1 MVADRKLSEAEL
13 FQVVGAG
20 WKQQGSEKR
29 KKTFRE
35 KLKGKPV
42 FSMVLLFLIVLG
54 CVFANVVA
62 NHDPSGFY
70 LQNLNTP
77 PGKEFIFGTDSLG
90 RDIYSLIWYGGRVSL
105 VIGLLGAAIITVIG
119 VTYGCISGTAG
130 PKVDSVLMRFTE
142 MCGSIPTLLLILILS
157 AVLQANDV
165 ISISV
170 IIGITGWF
178 ALARIVRSEVRQIR
192 NSDYVMYARLC
203 GGSFGYVMYHHLIP
217 NFVSA
222 IMFVVIS
229 SISSCITMEST
240 LSFSWPRASG
250 KCESSWG
257 GMLSLANKALIM
269 NTWWVIVIPGV
280 FLVITLMCITSMGSF
295 VRSEVNNHYSTIL

>member
-1 MVADRKLSEAEL
+1 MI
-13 FQVVGAG
+13 
-20 WKQQGSEKR
+20 
-29 KKTFRE
+29 
-35 KLKGKPV
+35 
-42 FSMVLLFLIVLG
+42 LLLIVVLG
-54 CVFANVVA
+54 CVFANLVA

-70 LQNLNTP
+70 LRNLNTP
-77 PGKEFIFGTDSLG
+77 PGREFIFGTDSLG

-105 VIGLLGAAIITVIG
+105 VIGISGAAIITVIG

-142 MCGSIPTLLLILILS
+142 MCGSIPTLLMILILS
-157 AVLQANDV
+157 AVFQADDV

-203 GGSFGYVMYHHLIP
+203 GGGFGYVMYYHLIP

-229 SISSCITMEST
+229 SVSSCITMEST
-240 LSFSWPRASG
+240 LSFLGLGLPADVV
-250 KCESSWG
+250 SWG
-257 GMLSLANKALIM
+257 SMLSLANKALIM

-280 FLVITLMCITSMGSF
+280 FLVVTLMCITNVGSF
-295 VRSEVNNHYSTIL
+295 VRSEVNNKYSNL

>member
-62 NHDPSGFY
+62 NHATSGFY
-70 LQNLNTP
+70 LQN
-77 PGKEFIFGTDSLG
+77 SLG

-105 VIGLLGAAIITVIG
+105 VIGLLGTAIITVIG

-130 PKVDSVLMRFTE
+130 PKVDSVMMRFTE

-157 AVLQANDV
+157 AVIQANDV

-240 LSFSWPRASG
+240 LSFLGLGLPANVV
-250 KCESSWG
+250 SWG
-257 GMLSLANKALIM
+257 SMLSLANKALIM

-295 VRSEVNNHYSTIL
+295 VRSEVNNHYSNL

>member
-62 NHDPSGFY
+62 NHEPSGFY

-119 VTYGCISGTAG
+119 VTY
-130 PKVDSVLMRFTE
+130 
-142 MCGSIPTLLLILILS
+142 GSIPTLLLILILS

-240 LSFSWPRASG
+240 LSFLGLGLPADVV
-250 KCESSWG
+250 SWG
-257 GMLSLANKALIM
+257 SMLSLANKALIM

-295 VRSEVNNHYSTIL
+295 VRSEVNNHYSNL

>member
-1 MVADRKLSEAEL
+1 MVVDRKLSEAEL

-20 WKQQGSEKR
+20 WKQHESEKR
-29 KKTFRE
+29 KKTFQE

-42 FSMVLLFLIVLG
+42 FSAFLLFLIVLG

-157 AVLQANDV
+157 AVLQADDV

-192 NSDYVMYARLC
+192 NSDYVMYARHC
-203 GGSFGYVMYHHLIP
+203 GGSVGYVMYHHLIP

-240 LSFSWPRASG
+240 LSFLGLGLPADVV
-250 KCESSWG
+250 SWG
-257 GMLSLANKALIM
+257 SMLSLANKALIM

-295 VRSEVNNHYSTIL
+295 VRSEVNNHYSNL

>member
-1 MVADRKLSEAEL
+1 MISEEEL
-13 FQVVGAG
+13 FRVVGSG
-20 WKQQGSEKR
+20 WKTYEVQKR
-29 KKTFRE
+29 KITFRE

-42 FSMVLLFLIVLG
+42 FSMILLLIVVLG
-54 CVFANVVA
+54 CVFANLVA

-70 LQNLNTP
+70 LRNLNTP
-77 PGKEFIFGTDSLG
+77 PGREFIFGTDSLG

-105 VIGLLGAAIITVIG
+105 VIGISGAAIITVIG

-142 MCGSIPTLLLILILS
+142 MCGSIPTLLMILILS
-157 AVLQANDV
+157 AVFQADDV
-165 ISISV
+165 IGISV

-192 NSDYVMYARLC
+192 NSDYVMY
-203 GGSFGYVMYHHLIP
+203 YHLIP

-229 SISSCITMEST
+229 SVSSCITMEST
-240 LSFSWPRASG
+240 LSFLGLGLPADVV
-250 KCESSWG
+250 SWG
-257 GMLSLANKALIM
+257 SMLSLANKALIM

-280 FLVITLMCITSMGSF
+280 FLVVTLMCITNVGSF
-295 VRSEVNNHYSTIL
+295 VRSEVNNKYSNL

>member
-1 MVADRKLSEAEL
+1 MVESQVTSEKEL
-13 FQVVGAG
+13 FRVVGAG
-20 WKQQGSEKR
+20 WKQPENVKKKQILWKR
-29 KKTFRE
+29 M
-35 KLKGKPV
+35 KGKPV
-42 FSMVLLFLIVLG
+42 ISLVVLLLIVFG
-54 CVFANVVA
+54 CVFANFMA

-70 LQNLNTP
+70 LKNLNTP

-105 VIGLLGAAIITVIG
+105 VIGILGATIITVIG
-119 VTYGCISGTAG
+119 VTYGCISGTADAH
-130 PKVDSVLMRFTE
+130 VDSALMRFAE
-142 MCGSIPTLLLILILS
+142 ICGSIPTLLMILILS
-157 AVLQANDV
+157 AVFQADDV

-192 NSDYVMYARLC
+192 NSEYVMYARLC
-203 GGSFGYVMYHHLIP
+203 GGKFGYVMYHHLVP

-240 LSFSWPRASG
+240 LSFLGLGLPADVT
-250 KCESSWG
+250 SWG
-257 GMLSLANKALIM
+257 SMLSLANKALIM

-280 FLVITLMCITSMGSF
+280 FLIITLMCITNMGSF
-295 VRSEVNNHYSTIL
+295 IRSEVNGNYSNL

>member
-20 WKQQGSEKR
+20 WKQHESEKR
-29 KKTFRE
+29 KKTFQE

-42 FSMVLLFLIVLG
+42 FSMFLLFLIVLG

-157 AVLQANDV
+157 AVLQADDV

-170 IIGITGWF
+170 IISITGWL
-178 ALARIVRSEVRQIR
+178 ALACIV
-192 NSDYVMYARLC
+192 
-203 GGSFGYVMYHHLIP
+203 
-217 NFVSA
+217 
-222 IMFVVIS
+222 
-229 SISSCITMEST
+229 
-240 LSFSWPRASG
+240 
-250 KCESSWG
+250 
-257 GMLSLANKALIM
+257 
-269 NTWWVIVIPGV
+269 
-280 FLVITLMCITSMGSF
+280 
-295 VRSEVNNHYSTIL
+295 

>member
-1 MVADRKLSEAEL
+1 MVDDRMASEEEL
-13 FQVVGAG
+13 FRVVGAG
-20 WKQQGSEKR
+20 WKTCTPEKR
-29 KKTFRE
+29 KRTLRE

-42 FSMVLLFLIVLG
+42 FSAVLLSLVVLG
-54 CVFANVVA
+54 CAFANVVA

-70 LQNLNTP
+70 LRNLNTP

-90 RDIYSLIWYGGRVSL
+90 RDIYSLIWYGGRASL
-105 VIGLLGAAIITVIG
+105 VIGILGTVIITVIG

-130 PKVDSVLMRFTE
+130 PRVDSVLMRFTE
-142 MCGSIPTLLLILILS
+142 MCGSIPTLLMILILS
-157 AVLQANDV
+157 AVFQADDV
-165 ISISV
+165 IRISV

-192 NSDYVMYARLC
+192 NSEYVMYARLC
-203 GGSFGYVMYHHLIP
+203 GGGFGYVMYHHLVP

-229 SISSCITMEST
+229 SISSCITTEST
-240 LSFSWPRASG
+240 LSFLGLGLPADVT
-250 KCESSWG
+250 SWG
-257 GMLSLANKALIM
+257 SMLSLANKALIM

-280 FLVITLMCITSMGSF
+280 FLVVTLMCITSVGSF
-295 VRSEVNNHYSTIL
+295 VRSEVNGKYSNL

>member
-1 MVADRKLSEAEL
+1 MVDNSMISEEEL
-13 FQVVGAG
+13 FQVVGPG
-20 WKQQGSEKR
+20 WKTYEVQKR

-42 FSMVLLFLIVLG
+42 FSMILLLIVVLG
-54 CVFANVVA
+54 CVFANLVA

-70 LQNLNTP
+70 LWNLNTA
-77 PGKEFIFGTDSLG
+77 PGREFIFGTDSLG

-105 VIGLLGAAIITVIG
+105 VIGISGAAIITVIG

-142 MCGSIPTLLLILILS
+142 MCGSIPTLLMILILS
-157 AVLQANDV
+157 AVFQADDV

-203 GGSFGYVMYHHLIP
+203 GGGFGYVMYYHLIP

-229 SISSCITMEST
+229 SVSSCITMEST
-240 LSFSWPRASG
+240 LSFLGLGLPADVV
-250 KCESSWG
+250 SWG
-257 GMLSLANKALIM
+257 SMLSLANKALIM

-280 FLVITLMCITSMGSF
+280 FLVVTLMCITNVGSF
-295 VRSEVNNHYSTIL
+295 VRSEVNNKYSNL

>member
-1 MVADRKLSEAEL
+1 MVDNSMISEEEL
-13 FQVVGAG
+13 FRVVGSG
-20 WKQQGSEKR
+20 WKTYEVQKR
-29 KKTFRE
+29 KITFRE

-42 FSMVLLFLIVLG
+42 FSMILLLIVVLG
-54 CVFANVVA
+54 CIFANLVA

-70 LQNLNTP
+70 LRNLNTP
-77 PGKEFIFGTDSLG
+77 PGREFIFGTDSLG

-105 VIGLLGAAIITVIG
+105 VIGISGAAIITVIG

-142 MCGSIPTLLLILILS
+142 MCGSIPTLLMILILS
-157 AVLQANDV
+157 AVFQADDV
-165 ISISV
+165 IGISV

-192 NSDYVMYARLC
+192 NSDYVMY
-203 GGSFGYVMYHHLIP
+203 YHLIP

-229 SISSCITMEST
+229 SVSSCITMEST
-240 LSFSWPRASG
+240 LSFLGLGLPADVV
-250 KCESSWG
+250 SWG
-257 GMLSLANKALIM
+257 SMLSLANKALIM

-280 FLVITLMCITSMGSF
+280 FLVVTLMCITNVGSF
-295 VRSEVNNHYSTIL
+295 VRSEVNNKYSNL

>member
-1 MVADRKLSEAEL
+1 MVEGRMASEEEL

-20 WKQQGSEKR
+20 WRTHEIRKR
-29 KKTFRE
+29 KKTLRE

-42 FSMVLLFLIVLG
+42 FSMLLLLVVILG

-105 VIGLLGAAIITVIG
+105 AIGILGAAIITVIG

-130 PKVDSVLMRFTE
+130 AKVDSVLMRFTE
-142 MCGSIPTLLLILILS
+142 LCGSIPTLLMILILS
-157 AVLQANDV
+157 AVFQAEDV
-165 ISISV
+165 ISISI

-203 GGSFGYVMYHHLIP
+203 GGGFGYVMYRHLIP

-222 IMFVVIS
+222 IMFMVIS
-229 SISSCITMEST
+229 SVGSCITTEST
-240 LSFSWPRASG
+240 LSFLGLGLPADVI
-250 KCESSWG
+250 SWG
-257 GMLSLANKALIM
+257 SMLSLANKALIM
-269 NTWWVIVIPGV
+269 NTWWVIVIPGM
-280 FLVITLMCITSMGSF
+280 FLIVTLMCITRVGSF
-295 VRSEVNNHYSTIL
+295 VRSEVNNKYSNL

>member
-20 WKQQGSEKR
+20 WKQYESEKR
-29 KKTFRE
+29 KKTFQE

-42 FSMVLLFLIVLG
+42 FSAFLLFLIVLG

-90 RDIYSLIWYGGRVSL
+90 RDIYSLIWY
-105 VIGLLGAAIITVIG
+105 
-119 VTYGCISGTAG
+119 
-130 PKVDSVLMRFTE
+130 
-142 MCGSIPTLLLILILS
+142 
-157 AVLQANDV
+157 VLQADDV

-240 LSFSWPRASG
+240 LSFLGLGLPADVV
-250 KCESSWG
+250 SWG
-257 GMLSLANKALIM
+257 SMLSLANKALIM

-295 VRSEVNNHYSTIL
+295 VRSEVNNHYSNL

>member
-20 WKQQGSEKR
+20 WKQHESEKR

-35 KLKGKPV
+35 RLKGKPV
-42 FSMVLLFLIVLG
+42 FSLFLLFLIVLG

-62 NHDPSGFY
+62 NHDPQVLSSESEYTAGKRIYLWNGFAWKRY
-70 LQNLNTP
+70 L
-77 PGKEFIFGTDSLG
+77 
-90 RDIYSLIWYGGRVSL
+90 SLIWYGGRVSL
-105 VIGLLGAAIITVIG
+105 VIGLLGAAIITLVG

-130 PKVDSVLMRFTE
+130 PKADSVMMRFTE

-157 AVLQANDV
+157 AVIQADDV

-240 LSFSWPRASG
+240 LSFLGLGLPADVV
-250 KCESSWG
+250 SWG
-257 GMLSLANKALIM
+257 SMLSLANKALIM

-295 VRSEVNNHYSTIL
+295 VRSEVNNHYSNL